1 MTRSQTRRV
10 LDLLRS
16 QADEGVTALDALQ
29 IVGSFRLAARILEL
43 RDEGHDIVTHWET
56 TPTGKRCA
64 RYVLRPPATL
74 WVGLEVTR

>member
-1 MTRSQTRRV
+1 MSDV
-10 LDLLRS
+10 LN
-16 QADEGVTALDALQ
+16 QVAPGVCCPAT
-29 IVGSFRLAARILEL
+29 LEL

>member
-16 QADEGVTALDALQ
+16 QGEEGVTALDALQ

-43 RDEGHDIVTHWET
+43 RDEGHDIVTRWET

-64 RYVLRPPATL
+64 RYVLLAPKTL
-74 WVGLEVTR
+74 WLAL